1 MDTKHIHC
9 MLEDMAEYGKC
20 MIESA
25 TGSGSV
31 NLEDAKKIVE
41 MVGELAEAEYHALIA
56 KEMRKSNEE
65 DEAEEKYIRKML
77 KDEHKD
83 EYKRYMDEYGEDGE
97 RRFYDNYRYKSSG
110 RFAPKGRGSYM
121 PRRGYDEPPYYHMN
135 PDDYKSHDAEWYR
148 DMDRASRNVMYYT
161 PMGGDTGTNTHVATS
176 TGNNGNVRGYSDGY
190 ADGMKDGRKSG
201 ESRYDRARRGYEE
214 KKEMHKSNTPED
226 KQAKMRELEKYTK
239 ELAEDVTEMI
249 SDATPEE
256 RNLLRQKMQMMIQ
269 KIPQ

>member
-20 MIESA
+20 MIEA
-25 TGSGSV
+25 GTGAGDI
-31 NLEDAKKIVE
+31 NIVMAGQIVD
-41 MVGELAEAEYHALIA
+41 MVKDLADAEYHALIA
-56 KEMRKSNEE
+56 KEMRKAHE
-65 DEAEEKYIRKML
+65 DEEAEEKYMKM
-77 KDEHKD
+77 KMKEEHAD

-121 PRRGYDEPPYYHMN
+121 PRRGYDEPPYYHMM
-135 PDDYKSHDAEWYR
+135 PEDYKAHDAEWYR
-148 DMDRASRNVMYYT
+148 DMDRRTGKMYYT
-161 PMGGDTGTNTHVATS
+161 DANMAGNAPTTT
-176 TGNNGNVRGYSDGY
+176 TGNDGNVRGYSDGY
-190 ADGMKDGRKSG
+190 ADGIKDGRKSG

-214 KKEMHKSNTPED
+214 KKEMHRGNTPED

-239 ELAEDVTEMI
+239 ELAEDVTDMI

>member
-1 MDTKHIHC
+1 MHIKNIHC
-9 MLEDMAEYGKC
+9 MVEKLAECAKCEVEKGIEQLNTEEMGEVTDMIKDLC
-20 MIESA
+20 
-25 TGSGSV
+25 
-31 NLEDAKKIVE
+31 
-41 MVGELAEAEYHALIA
+41 EAEYYARIA
-56 KEMRKSNEE
+56 KAMEKSEE
-65 DEAEEKYIRKML
+65 ENEAEEKYMKM
-77 KDEHKD
+77 KMKEEHAD
-83 EYKRYMDEYGEDGE
+83 DYKRYMDEYGEDGE

-121 PRRGYDEPPYYHMN
+121 PRRGYDEPPYYHMM
-135 PDDYKSHDAEWYR
+135 PEDYKEHDPEYWR
-148 DMDRASRNVMYYT
+148 DMDRKSGKMYYT
-161 PMGGDTGTNTHVATS
+161 DANMTENTPTT
-176 TGNNGNVRGYSDGY
+176 TGNSGNVRGYSDGY
-190 ADGMKDGRKSG
+190 ADGMKDGRKRG

-214 KKEMHKSNTPED
+214 TKEIHKGNTPED

>member
-1 MDTKHIHC
+1 MHIKNIHC
-9 MLEDMAEYGKC
+9 MVEKLAECAKCEVEKGIEQLNTEEMGEVTDMIKDLC
-20 MIESA
+20 
-25 TGSGSV
+25 
-31 NLEDAKKIVE
+31 
-41 MVGELAEAEYHALIA
+41 EAEYYARIA
-56 KEMRKSNEE
+56 KTIEKSEEE

-77 KDEHKD
+77 KEENKD
-83 EYKRYMDEYGEDGE
+83 EYKRMREEYGEEEAD

-121 PRRGYDEPPYYHMN
+121 PRRGYDEPPYYHMT
-135 PDDYKSHDAEWYR
+135 PDMMREHDPEYWR
-148 DMDRASRNVMYYT
+148 DVDRHMGKMYYT
-161 PMGGDTGTNTHVATS
+161 DANMAGNTPITA
-176 TGNNGNVRGYSDGY
+176 TGNDGNVRGYSDGY

-214 KKEMHKSNTPED
+214 KKEMHKGNTPED